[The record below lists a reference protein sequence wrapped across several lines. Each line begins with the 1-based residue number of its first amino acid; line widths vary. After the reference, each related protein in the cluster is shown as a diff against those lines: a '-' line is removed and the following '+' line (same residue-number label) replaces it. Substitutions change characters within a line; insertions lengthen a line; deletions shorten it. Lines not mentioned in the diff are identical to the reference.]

1 MAVTKFTVG
10 RRVDDT
16 IVWDVRGILSG
27 EIIWTTDLNYS
38 AGSLNFEL
46 VEVDEG
52 FTPKMGDI
60 VEFYWDNAKIF
71 YGYVFDFKYTNEK
84 FTVTAYDKL
93 RYLKNQDS
101 LVWPV
106 STLSQRFTKVAKMA
120 GINYRV
126 VNDSG
131 YKLAAE
137 VADSKSYFD
146 MLQSSI
152 EATQKATGSEFFLA
166 ANYDTVEL
174 RKAPY
179 NQTTI
184 IVGDRSLMTK
194 FEYEQSIDEAANVVR
209 VVRENE
215 DKGQRSTATA
225 GTKDPSNT
233 SFTAVTASGN
243 ISEWGRLQTI
253 ETADE
258 KANEAQMRQQ
268 ANDLLKTKNKATN
281 KLTLTVIGDPLLV
294 AGNSAWLK
302 VQSLKDIGYGT
313 QSLVIT
319 KATHRFGSDYT
330 ADIEMKV

>member
-1 MAVTKFTVG
+1 MTVTKFTVG
-10 RRVDDT
+10 RRTDPR
-16 IVWDVRGILSG
+16 VWDVRSILSG
-27 EIIWTTDLNYS
+27 VVTWTTDLNYS
-38 AGSLNFEL
+38 AGTLEFEMI
-46 VEVDEG
+46 EVNEG
-52 FTPKMGDI
+52 FTPHMGDI
-60 VEFYWDNAKIF
+60 VEFYWDNTKVF

-93 RYLKNQDS
+93 RYFKNQDS

-120 GINYRV
+120 GVSYRV
-126 VNDSG
+126 VNNSEH
-131 YKLAAE
+131 KLVAE
-137 VADSKSYFD
+137 VADGKSYFD

-152 EATQKATGSEFFLA
+152 ETTQKATGSQFFLA
-166 ANYDTVEL
+166 TNYDTVEL

-179 NQTTI
+179 KETTLV
-184 IVGDRSLMTK
+184 VGDKSLMTK
-194 FEYEQSIDEAANVVR
+194 FEYEQSIDDAANVVR
-209 VVRENE
+209 VIRENE

-243 ISEWGRLQTI
+243 INKWGRLQTI
-253 ETADE
+253 ETAEE

-268 ANDLLKTKNKATN
+268 AKDLLKSKNKPTN
-281 KLTLTVIGDPLLV
+281 KLTLTVIGDPALV

-302 VQSLKDIGYGT
+302 VQSLADIGYGT
-313 QSLVIT
+313 QAMLIT
-319 KATHRFGSDYT
+319 KATHRFSADYM